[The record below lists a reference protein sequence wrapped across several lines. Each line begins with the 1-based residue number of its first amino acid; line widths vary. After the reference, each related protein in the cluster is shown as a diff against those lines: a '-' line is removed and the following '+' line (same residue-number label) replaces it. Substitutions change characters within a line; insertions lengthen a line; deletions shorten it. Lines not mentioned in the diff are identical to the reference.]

1 MVRARRAGRTLTPRP
16 RTHRDPI
23 TTHLRAPQ
31 AQGVRSPALA
41 LRAQVASI
49 SRVPPKS
56 YRKLARKEG
65 LELPLLS
72 DAGAEWLGAL
82 GAGAASAP
90 LTALVLGL
98 PAATVLGSFRAE
110 EGESAAA
117 LVARVAAAVPSAEA
131 TAAAAIEAAA
141 AASAAATLAAENEAM
156 RRQLAELGYAPGWHV
171 AVGPAAA

>member
-1 MVRARRAGRTLTPRP
+1 
-16 RTHRDPI
+16 
-23 TTHLRAPQ
+23 
-31 AQGVRSPALA
+31 
-41 LRAQVASI
+41 VASI

-82 GAGAASAP
+82 GAAAASAP

-141 AASAAATLAAENEAM
+141 AASAVATLAAENEAM
-156 RRQLAELGYAPGWHV
+156 RRQLEELRAQQAEAE
-171 AVGPAAA
+171 AAAAVLAG

>member
-1 MVRARRAGRTLTPRP
+1 M
-16 RTHRDPI
+16 
-23 TTHLRAPQ
+23 
-31 AQGVRSPALA
+31 
-41 LRAQVASI
+41 
-49 SRVPPKS
+49 PPKS

-131 TAAAAIEAAA
+131 AAA
-141 AASAAATLAAENEAM
+141 AARA
-156 RRQLAELGYAPGWHV
+156 RRARCARTTQSTVSRRARTRAS
-171 AVGPAAA
+171 

>member
-1 MVRARRAGRTLTPRP
+1 M
-16 RTHRDPI
+16 
-23 TTHLRAPQ
+23 
-31 AQGVRSPALA
+31 RSPALA

-156 RRQLAELGYAPGWHV
+156 RRQLEELRAQEAEAEATAAVV
-171 AVGPAAA
+171 AG